1 MNYTWVITNLKAIPL
16 LDGNFNVI
24 SLVTYDV
31 SAEENGTRITHT
43 GFTNL
48 PTDNIETFI
57 PYDSLKPEMILA
69 WVKHYLGE
77 NGVKAMEDGVCNE
90 LRLQS
95 KPPQTAIPVD
105 LPW

>member
-1 MNYTWVITNLKAIPL
+1 MNCTWTVTSLKALPS
-16 LDGNFNVI
+16 LDGNSNVI

-69 WVKHYLGE
+69 WVKHYLGAD
-77 NGVKAMEDGVCNE
+77 GVKAFEDGVCNE

-95 KPPQTAIPVD
+95 NPPQSAVPVG